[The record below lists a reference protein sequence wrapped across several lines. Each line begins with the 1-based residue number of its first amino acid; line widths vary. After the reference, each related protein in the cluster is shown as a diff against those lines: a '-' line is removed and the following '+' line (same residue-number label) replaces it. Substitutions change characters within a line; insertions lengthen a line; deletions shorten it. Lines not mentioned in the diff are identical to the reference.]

1 MLAPAAKNHRA
12 LAGLRMVLYDFL
24 APAYDPVFE
33 KIYRPFR
40 ERALE
45 KLTPPPGAS
54 VLDLACGTGQNFPLL
69 AQRLGPQGHLIGFDI
84 STGMLEYA
92 RRRPWP
98 DGPRV
103 SLIRGDSTKLTP
115 TMLQAETGVDSVD
128 FVICTYGLTSMR
140 DPVSAFRASWNVL
153 KPGGGYLINDV
164 HASPCTLHARA
175 VELATRSRFDEQA
188 WQPLREAAADFRMDY
203 LDPSAHLFGGRV
215 FVAWGTKPRAATPS
229 PCPS

>member
-1 MLAPAAKNHRA
+1 VP
-12 LAGLRMVLYDFL
+12 LYDYL

-33 KIYRPFR
+33 SIYRPFR

-45 KLTPPPGAS
+45 RLTTAHGAS

-69 AQRLGPQGHLIGFDI
+69 AQRIGPQGHLIGLDT
-84 STGMLEYA
+84 SRGMLDHA
-92 RRRPWP
+92 RCRSFPN
-98 DGPRV
+98 GPRV
-103 SLIRGDSTKLTP
+103 TLIQGDAAELTP
-115 TMLQAETGVDSVD
+115 RLFEAETGIESVD
-128 FVICTYGLTSMR
+128 FVVCTYGLTSMR

-153 KPGGGYLINDV
+153 KSGGVYLVHDV
-164 HASPCTLHARA
+164 HAQPRSLHSRA
-175 VELATRSRFDEQA
+175 VEWATCSRFDEQA
-188 WQPLREAAADFRMDY
+188 WQPLQEAASDFRMDY